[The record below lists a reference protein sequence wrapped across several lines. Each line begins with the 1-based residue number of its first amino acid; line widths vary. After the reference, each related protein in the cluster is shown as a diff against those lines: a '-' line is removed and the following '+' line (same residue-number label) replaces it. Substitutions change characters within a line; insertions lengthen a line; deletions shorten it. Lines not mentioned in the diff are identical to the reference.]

1 MKDTHDEDIDI
12 DKYDKLPDIDGVDL
26 DADNDNLEDDSQGSG
41 KKTEKNDTNDDKQKP
56 GTNFFKQHNGSKS
69 KFLIFLVIIVLV
81 IILVCGYAIS
91 HMGNKQQAP
100 GNTPVKQSLT
110 TKNGASSKFKAEI
123 KPITTAQQDIQDI
136 NNSWRNA
143 TVNFAKKQDI
153 KAFKKELMDIND
165 QRIEVYN
172 RIKDNKNALVKP
184 ILATSDAIHSGLV
197 DSYALT
203 KNSDYQKAIKLYNNT
218 NKQVTDN
225 NREYKN
231 VLIEQLTKR
240 HIQYTTN
247 KTDDGW
253 TVDY

>member
-12 DKYDKLPDIDGVDL
+12 NKYDELPDSDGVDL
-26 DADNDNLEDDSQGSG
+26 DADSDNLEEDSQGND
-41 KKTEKNDTNDDKQKP
+41 KKTEKGNADDKQKP

-69 KFLIFLVIIVLV
+69 KFLIFLVIIILV

-100 GNTPVKQSLT
+100 AGTPARQSLT
-110 TKNGASSKFKAEI
+110 TKNGASGKFKAEI
-123 KPITTAQQDIQDI
+123 KPITTAQQDIQDV

-165 QRIEVYN
+165 QRIEIYN

>member
-1 MKDTHDEDIDI
+1 MKDTHDENIDI
-12 DKYDKLPDIDGVDL
+12 NKYDNLPDIDGVDL
-26 DADNDNLEDDSQGSG
+26 DADSDNLKEDSQGSD
-41 KKTEKNDTNDDKQKP
+41 KKAENDNINDNKQKP

-69 KFLIFLVIIVLV
+69 KFLIFLVIVVLV

-100 GNTPVKQSLT
+100 GGTPAKQSLT
-110 TKNGASSKFKAEI
+110 TQNGASGKFKAEI